1 MEMTTEPAKDINS
14 EARNKLGDFLLVE
27 YVHMSESF
35 LRNEESGEKR
45 AAFFVTLVGA
55 SGGILGFV
63 FGEKTQLRLDQIFL
77 VAAVVAAVL
86 LCFGF
91 LTVRRLIKR
100 DIETDKIK
108 FALRALRRLFLT
120 RKEVQEVPN
129 AFFNPYKAT
138 ELRSLEWRNIGNGG
152 WIHTVSFVNALLTG
166 VFFFAA
172 CHTREGA
179 VDIPWLR
186 VIALVLA
193 LAGGAAV
200 WIVQLKYARSAIEA
214 NQKELLTNDGF
225 C

>member
-1 MEMTTEPAKDINS
+1 MTTESTKDIHS
-14 EARNKLGDFLLVE
+14 EARSKLGDFLLAE

-63 FGEKTQLRLDQIFL
+63 FGEKTSTSLEQKYL
-77 VAAVVAAVL
+77 AAAIVAAVL

-120 RKEVQEVPN
+120 RKEVAEMPN
-129 AFFNPYKAT
+129 AFFNPYKKA
-138 ELRSLEWRNIGNGG
+138 ELRSLEWRSIGNGG

-179 VDIPWLR
+179 TDMPWLR
-186 VIALVLA
+186 VIALILA

-200 WIVQLKYARSAIEA
+200 WIVQLKYARSAIDT
-214 NQKELLTNDGF
+214 NQARLITKDPFG
-225 C
+225 